1 MFLRINGIA
10 KLADSHNAAKFRL
23 QDNINDSTREIAF
36 FLSTPELVSDHSA

>member
-10 KLADSHNAAKFRL
+10 KLVDSHNTATFRP

-36 FLSTPELVSDHSA
+36 FLPTPELVSDQSA

>member
-10 KLADSHNAAKFRL
+10 KLIDSHNAAKFRP

-36 FLSTPELVSDHSA
+36 FLLTPELVSDQST